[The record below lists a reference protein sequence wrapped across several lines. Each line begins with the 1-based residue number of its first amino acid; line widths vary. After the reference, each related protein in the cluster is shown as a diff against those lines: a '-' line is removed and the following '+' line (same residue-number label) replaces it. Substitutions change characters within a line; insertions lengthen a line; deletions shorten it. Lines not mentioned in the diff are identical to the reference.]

1 MKNINQA
8 PNKVS
13 SADYLVVFLSLGIG
27 LCCGLMKLNT
37 YCTLI
42 FTIGHITVFA
52 EKY

>member
-13 SADYLVVFLSLGIG
+13 SVDYLVVFLSLGIG
-27 LCCGLMKLNT
+27 FCWGLMKSNT

-42 FTIGHITVFA
+42 FTLGDITVFA